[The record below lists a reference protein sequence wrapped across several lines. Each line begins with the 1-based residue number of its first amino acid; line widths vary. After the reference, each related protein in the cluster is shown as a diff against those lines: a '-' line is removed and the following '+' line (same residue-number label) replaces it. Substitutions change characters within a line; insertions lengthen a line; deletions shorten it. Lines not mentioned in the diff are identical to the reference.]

1 MLIIAD
7 AGATKCAWKFVDDRG
22 QVVTDLAVAGINF
35 AHQAGRLREA
45 LDPAAYQALEA
56 AFRDHPGVRSIF
68 FYGAGVIVGPDGS
81 LPDSLQGLAAFF
93 RTWCPGAEVEYASDL
108 LGAARAVC
116 QRGRGIAAIL
126 GTGSNS
132 CFYDGRSI
140 AANVRAGVF
149 ILGDEASGAWFGKQL
164 LSDFVKGLLPQ
175 NLTSELVRRYGL
187 DYPTIVQKVYRD
199 PLPSRYLA
207 SFLPFIG
214 EYANHPYCRNLLR
227 RGFEAF
233 LTRNVAQYDYR
244 RYPVNFTGS
253 VAWVFRDH
261 LESCLKALG
270 MRPGTIVKKPA
281 DLLAKYH
288 KG

>member
-1 MLIIAD
+1 MIVIAD
-7 AGATKCAWKFVDDRG
+7 GGSTKVDWRAISENGAVKGIT
-22 QVVTDLAVAGINF
+22 TPGINPVF
-35 AHQAGRLREA
+35 LSEDEIYASISEKLSA
-45 LDPAAYQALEA
+45 LPSDEVSEVWY
-56 AFRDHPGVRSIF
+56 
-68 FYGAGVIVGPDGS
+68 YGAGIVSEEAGAPVCGA
-81 LPDSLQGLAAFF
+81 LKRLFPAAQ
-93 RTWCPGAEVEYASDL
+93 CHADSDL
-108 LGAARAVC
+108 MAAARALCGNEPGIVC
-116 QRGRGIAAIL
+116 IL

-132 CFYDGRSI
+132 CFYDGKSI
-140 AANVRAGVF
+140 AANVRAGGF

-175 NLTSELVRRYGL
+175 NLSSELVRRYGL
-187 DYPTIVQKVYRD
+187 DYPTVVQKVYRD

-227 RGFEAF
+227 KGFETF

>member
-1 MLIIAD
+1 MIVIAD
-7 AGATKCAWKFVDDRG
+7 GGSTKVDWRALSDNGAVKGIT
-22 QVVTDLAVAGINF
+22 TPGINPVFLTEDEIF
-35 AHQAGRLREA
+35 ASFNEKLSALPVEEVREVW
-45 LDPAAYQALEA
+45 Y
-56 AFRDHPGVRSIF
+56 
-68 FYGAGVIVGPDGS
+68 YGAGIFSD
-81 LPDSLQGLAAFF
+81 DTKAAV
-93 RTWCPGAEVEYASDL
+93 CGALKRVFPSAECQADSDL
-108 LGAARAVC
+108 MAAARALC
-116 QRGRGIAAIL
+116 GHEPGIACIL

-132 CFYDGRSI
+132 CFYDGATI
-140 AANVRAGVF
+140 TANVRAGGF

-164 LSDFVKGLLPQ
+164 ISDFVKGLLPQ

-187 DYPTIVQKVYRD
+187 DYPTVVQKVYRD

-270 MRPGTIVKKPA
+270 MRPGIIVKKPA